1 MGAPC
6 VQTLRSKQD
15 PLSQARVYPRA
26 PGIPCPRT
34 GWLPDT
40 VIRRKENSKQINSI
54 RNAAP
59 LRIIRR

>member
-1 MGAPC
+1 MSYGC
-6 VQTLRSKQD
+6 SLRAD
-15 PLSQARVYPRA
+15 PDTLSQTRVYPRA
-26 PGIPCPRT
+26 PGIPCPGT

-40 VIRRKENSKQINSI
+40 VIRRKENSKQVNSI